1 MRQGIHND
9 HLMGFMKPL
18 YHVTFLSSTEIVYQ
32 IKDHADFNEETMHV
46 FDSPN
51 NLASHL
57 LSEFNSDVVH
67 VFLSNADFM
76 GAKEQVMSTLRKE

>member
-1 MRQGIHND
+1 
-9 HLMGFMKPL
+9 
-18 YHVTFLSSTEIVYQ
+18 
-32 IKDHADFNEETMHV
+32 MHV

-57 LSEFNSDVVH
+57 LSKFNSDVVH

>member
-1 MRQGIHND
+1 
-9 HLMGFMKPL
+9 MKPL
-18 YHVTFLSSTEIVYQ
+18 KHVTFLSSSEIASK
-32 IKDHADFNEETMHV
+32 ISSHTDFDDETMHV

-76 GAKEQVMSTLRKE
+76 GAKEKVMSTLRKE